1 MPSKKP
7 IVQIVLNTKYFSKLK
22 KLAEQEERSMSNQGL
37 RIIEKYIDEYKKEH
51 GEIKID

>member
-1 MPSKKP
+1 MTNRKP
-7 IVQIVLNTKYFSKLK
+7 IVQIVLNTKYFAKLK

-37 RIIEKYIDEYKKEH
+37 RAIEWYIDQYEKEH